1 MNREPGYGSCRRVES
16 RDEARAFSHDLEN
29 AGTTTA
35 GVSHISHSPS
45 GDNREFSENR
55 ISFTADPQHQP
66 DRTVHLLKR
75 PDKLTCY
82 RQGWRRLQR

>member
-1 MNREPGYGSCRRVES
+1 MEAAVVWES
-16 RDEARAFSHDLEN
+16 RDEAAPFPHDLEN

-45 GDNREFSENR
+45 DDTREFSGNR

-66 DRTVHLLKR
+66 DRTVHLLKT
-75 PDKLTCY
+75 PDKLTC
-82 RQGWRRLQR
+82 